1 MALNYIQQIKDTTGK
16 TWDISAKYI
25 DGMPA
30 GDLIDMVHGAIET
43 YVIPTSKSSN
53 SNYAS
58 IVNSNSATVTTT
70 FGVLKTLIDC
80 SDPKGLRLGDVILM
94 EATSDGTKVFDR
106 WVSANSNDGSS
117 PVSDS
122 DSITL
127 SVLETQV
134 ATHHH
139 KLPSLSTSKAITGVT
154 VTSTHVTIPAIG
166 TAVNV
171 LTSAAGKFVTSVAY
185 SDSGED
191 GKVITHESGTGSV
204 SHSHTV
210 NSHNHSITFKP
221 KSLVSRSIDAVT
233 SVTSKQ
239 YTPHTH
245 TSTTV
250 ATAATNGTAFTY
262 VTGVSETDTFIKT
275 LKHTSTNTGA
285 ATGNT
290 GGSNELSTSTQVS
303 TDAVGDVV
311 KTKEAGTHKHTV
323 TAATTTSVVTAATVA
338 ANVVTS
344 VSFSFTAPTVQ
355 ANVVTS
361 VTKVAK
367 TAASNVSLTGTKTF
381 MSTWSAS
388 VDANG
393 VLSFTSTTATVGI
406 TSESVT
412 VSGVGTITS
421 GTQSAGSLSISAPRS
436 SQSRTYGAPTISVTC
451 NDAGA
456 HQHGFSHTHKI
467 ASHTH
472 SLGSHT
478 HTYDKAGVSASAAA
492 VINLTSS
499 SHTPHTHS
507 SVDVIKTATAS
518 TAITYIDTATSSTVV
533 RDLISTDKT
542 FTTTSAAPET
552 NAVYTRLSGI
562 IKFPGITAPTASVTT
577 ASTSIT
583 PAVTGTS
590 KAIAT
595 ITLTQTSK
603 NFVTGYSSTISTT
616 KTGANVGGE

>member
-1 MALNYIQQIKDTTGK
+1 MVTTNASVIKQIKGTNNTTYELN
-16 TWDISAKYI
+16 AKYWN
-25 DGMPA
+25 DYEVD
-30 GDLIDMVHGAIET
+30 DLMSAIHGAIDT
-43 YVIPTSKSSN
+43 YVIPAQTSNKTANYTAVVEATTAQVSTTKSVLVELVSTEPTNFSN
-53 SNYAS
+53 FK
-58 IVNSNSATVTTT
+58 V
-70 FGVLKTLIDC
+70 
-80 SDPKGLRLGDVILM
+80 GDVILM
-94 EATSDGTKVFDR
+94 GATSDGKKNFDR
-106 WVSANSNDGSS
+106 WVSHVGTETD
-117 PVSDS
+117 PVIKLD
-122 DSITL
+122 
-127 SVLETQV
+127 VLETQV

-139 KLPSLSTSKAITGVT
+139 KLPTLNTSSVLTSISTSSRSVKIPT
-154 VTSTHVTIPAIG
+154 VG

-185 SDSGED
+185 SNNGSD
-191 GKVITHESGTGSV
+191 GKVLTSESGTGSV
-204 SHSHTV
+204 SHKHTV

-221 KSLVSRSIDAVT
+221 NSLVSRSISAVY
-233 SVTSKQ
+233 SVTSKN

-285 ATGNT
+285 ASGNT

-338 ANVVTS
+338 ASVVTS
-344 VSFSFTAPTVQ
+344 VSFSFSAPTVQ

-381 MSTWSAS
+381 MSTWTAS
-388 VDANG
+388 VTDG
-393 VLSFTSTTATVGI
+393 VLSFSNTTATVGI
-406 TSESVT
+406 SSDSVT
-412 VSGVGTITS
+412 ISGVSTITS
-421 GTQSAGSLSISAPRS
+421 GTQSAGSASLNAPRS
-436 SQSRTYGAPTISVTC
+436 AQSRTYGAPTISVTC

-478 HTYDKAGVSASAAA
+478 HTYDKAEVSTSAAA
-492 VINLTSS
+492 VINLKTD

-507 SVDVIKTATAS
+507 TVNVIKTATDS
-518 TAITYIDTATSSTVV
+518 TAFKYITDVSTTTVV
-533 RDLISTDKT
+533 RDLIDTNTSL
-542 FTTTSAAPET
+542 TTTDSAPET
-552 NAVYTRLSGI
+552 NVAYTRLSGTI
-562 IKFPGITAPTASVTT
+562 TFPGISAPTGSVTT
-577 ASTSIT
+577 ASASIK
-583 PAVTGTS
+583 PAVEGTTT
-590 KAIAT
+590 ALGD
-595 ITLTQTSK
+595 ITFNNGT
-603 NFVTGYSSTISTT
+603 FVTGYSSTISTT
-616 KTGANVGGE
+616 KTGANVGGN